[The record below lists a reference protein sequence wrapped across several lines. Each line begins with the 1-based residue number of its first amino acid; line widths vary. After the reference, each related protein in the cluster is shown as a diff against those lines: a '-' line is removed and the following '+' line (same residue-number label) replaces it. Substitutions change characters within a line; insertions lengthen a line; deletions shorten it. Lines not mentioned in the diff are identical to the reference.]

1 MRRPNSLPRRGFGR
15 PERATSRR
23 PPGYSLARSITTST
37 PRTIF
42 CSRSTAR
49 ASVASPNTSKRKS
62 RGQPTRGSGSRL
74 CFAHISRR
82 CWIRHL
88 TRVLIRVLPDSAPLI
103 ADRLIVL
110 RDQYED
116 LIQAHIDA
124 LPLPEGTD
132 RRLLRLFVIGAAN
145 HAQVWH
151 RPGGQT
157 PAEIATELARMV
169 RASVASTEPER

>member
-1 MRRPNSLPRRGFGR
+1 
-15 PERATSRR
+15 
-23 PPGYSLARSITTST
+23 
-37 PRTIF
+37 
-42 CSRSTAR
+42 
-49 ASVASPNTSKRKS
+49 
-62 RGQPTRGSGSRL
+62 
-74 CFAHISRR
+74 
-82 CWIRHL
+82 
-88 TRVLIRVLPDSAPLI
+88 
-103 ADRLIVL
+103 VL

-132 RRLLRLFVIGAAN
+132 RRLLRLFVIGAAH